1 MSCRILALKW
11 PRGIP
16 ISPFIEIH
24 VDCFGNTQDRYSVFH
39 TISAL
44 RFCISFELINFISQK
59 QAWSH
64 SLAAG
69 KKISSFVSLCYR
81 PPTKLRQ
88 GIVFSCVYP
97 SVCSWGVVSSNRTM
111 GSLSARLC
119 PYLCTGSS
127 PAPSPNMVKFVHLY
141 LYRDPP
147 PRYVHYEACTVG
159 KSAVDILLE
168 WFLFCASSLEW

>member
-1 MSCRILALKW
+1 M
-11 PRGIP
+11 P

-24 VDCFGNTQDRYSVFH
+24 VDCFGNTQDRHSVFR

-69 KKISSFVSLCYR
+69 KKISSLVSLCYH

-88 GIVFSCVYP
+88 GNVFSCVYP
-97 SVCSWGVVSSNRTM
+97 SVRSWGGVSSNRTM
-111 GSLSARLC
+111 GHLC
-119 PYLCTGSS
+119 KAVS
-127 PAPSPNMVKFVHLY
+127 PS
-141 LYRDPP
+141 LYRVQPCPLPQHGQICSPVPLQGPP
-147 PRYVHYEACTVG
+147 PHQRYVHYEACTVG

-168 WFLFCASSLEW
+168 